1 MSGGVLVA
9 TFFFQCGVLGGGW
22 GGLCTWRVLRNMTKK
37 KNSIVFSCR
46 QSNTVK

>member
-22 GGLCTWRVLRNMTKK
+22 GGLCTWRVLRNMKK
-37 KNSIVFSCR
+37 KKKFHCIFM
-46 QSNTVK
+46 

>member
-37 KNSIVFSCR
+37 KKIPLYFHVDN
-46 QSNTVK
+46 QTQ